1 MSDRLILDET
11 VIRRLQTLGGDEFVG
26 EMLSIFLDQAPRRI
40 DAALDG
46 ARAHSLDAV
55 RRAAH
60 SLVSTAGHMGARP
73 GLGHGA
79 AAPPRAGPHVRGGR
93 SGARPLA
100 RAGGRVIDVARPSR
114 RIAVVED
121 NPDNRLLVQA
131 ILEEL
136 YQLTEYASGAEALV
150 GLRQAR
156 PDLVLLD
163 VSMPE
168 MDGLDVIG
176 AIRADDGLRG
186 LPVIAL

>member
-1 MSDRLILDET
+1 M
-11 VIRRLQTLGGDEFVG
+11 
-26 EMLSIFLDQAPRRI
+26 
-40 DAALDG
+40 
-46 ARAHSLDAV
+46 
-55 RRAAH
+55 
-60 SLVSTAGHMGARP
+60 
-73 GLGHGA
+73 
-79 AAPPRAGPHVRGGR
+79 
-93 SGARPLA
+93 
-100 RAGGRVIDVARPSR
+100 IDVARPSR

-186 LPVIAL
+186 LPVIALTAHAMSGDRDRFLAAGFDGYVSKPIVSETVLTDAIEALLAPLGRRHPG